1 MSERVFDYVVVGAGS
16 AGCVMAGRL
25 SEDPDVRVA
34 LLEAGGEDS
43 QPEIHIPAAFP
54 ALFKSSY
61 DWDLLGEREPGLG
74 GRRLYLP
81 RGRMLGG
88 CSSINAMIYIRGNR
102 ADYDGWGVPG
112 WSYDDVLPYFKRS
125 EDNERGEDRYHG
137 VDGPIRV
144 SESRS
149 MHPLV
154 DTMLEAARMAGHEH
168 NPDFNGARQEG
179 VGRWQLTQR
188 DGMRCSTA
196 DAYLRGGPPREN
208 LEVLSRA
215 LVLRILFEGRRA
227 VGVEVARDGRI
238 ERVRAEREVIV
249 SAGAYQSPVLLML
262 SGIGPED
269 QLAPLGIPVLEALP
283 AGEGLQDH
291 CMAQLNYLTD
301 EPSLFMAVNPDNI
314 ALLEAEGRG
323 PLSSNIPEAGGFFRA
338 RAGVPAPDVEFHFAP
353 SLFFDEGLTAP
364 SDHGYCFGPV
374 VIQPTSRGRVML
386 RAPLPDSKP
395 RVVCNFLTT
404 PEDRESMVIGL
415 RMALE
420 IAAQPP
426 LRAIVREPFS
436 VPDSDAEEDLLEF
449 AERAGQS
456 VYHPTSTCAIGSVVD
471 PELRV
476 YGFEGLRVVDASV
489 MPRIT
494 RGNTNAP
501 TIMIAE
507 RAADLV
513 RSASASP
520 AAAGVALRSNTL
532 SFEAPPAAPGFVL
545 GSSCSWA
552 TRRDPASAP
561 GIRRC
566 HLSVP
571 SHFRNGALAW
581 SRTSRCFRSTARSA
595 RHASCLSRCG

>member
-1 MSERVFDYVVVGAGS
+1 
-16 AGCVMAGRL
+16 MASRL
-25 SEDPDVRVA
+25 SEDADVRVA
-34 LLEAGGEDS
+34 LLEAGNEDA

-61 DWDLLGEREPGLG
+61 DWDLLGEPEAGLG

-102 ADYDGWGVPG
+102 ADYDGWGIDG
-112 WSYDDVLPYFKRS
+112 WRYDDVLSYFKRS
-125 EDNERGEDRYHG
+125 EDNERGKDHFHG
-137 VDGPIRV
+137 VGGPLRIAD
-144 SESRS
+144 SRS

-154 DTMLEAARMAGHEH
+154 DTMLEAARQAGHEH

-179 VGRWQLTQR
+179 VGRFQLTQR
-188 DGMRCSTA
+188 DGLRCSTA
-196 DAYLRGGPPREN
+196 DAYLRPASSRAN
-208 LEVLSRA
+208 LEVIPRA
-215 LVLRILFEGRRA
+215 LALRVLFEGRRA
-227 VGVEVARDGRI
+227 VGVEVARDGRV
-238 ERVRAEREVIV
+238 ERLRAEREVVV

-269 QLAPLGIPVLEALP
+269 QLAPLGISMLEALP
-283 AGEGLQDH
+283 VGEGLQDH
-291 CMAQLNYLTD
+291 CMAQVNYLTD
-301 EPSLFMAVNPDNI
+301 EPSLFMATSPENI

-338 RAGVPAPDVEFHFAP
+338 RTGAPAPDVEFHFAP

-364 SDHGYCFGPV
+364 ADHGYCFGPV

-395 RVVCNFLTT
+395 RVLCNFLTT
-404 PEDRESMVIGL
+404 PEDRETMVIGM

-426 LRAIVREPFS
+426 LRAVERAPFN
-436 VPDSDAEEDLLEF
+436 VPDGDSDEELLEF
-449 AERAGQS
+449 AQRTGQS

-476 YGFEGLRVVDASV
+476 YGFEGVRVVDASV
-489 MPRIT
+489 MPHIT

-513 RSASASP
+513 RSASGIR
-520 AAAGVALRSNTL
+520 AAAGVA
-532 SFEAPPAAPGFVL
+532 
-545 GSSCSWA
+545 
-552 TRRDPASAP
+552 
-561 GIRRC
+561 
-566 HLSVP
+566 
-571 SHFRNGALAW
+571 
-581 SRTSRCFRSTARSA
+581 
-595 RHASCLSRCG
+595 